1 MKVLHCFMF
10 FLFAFS
16 VLAQGKEKDQNN
28 EGIRI
33 KAKLAF
39 EIKTDPDSLA
49 ECIAKGKAGDF
60 VKIIEKS
67 ESGYYYVDYNGHLGY
82 MHSMYIVNPEKQ
94 DSFDEEISER
104 MLQESLNAKIH
115 GITAIK
121 KDSFKPAKLSANEI
135 LSVVNSIK
143 PGDRSMKMLN
153 SRKSINPDDV
163 IERSRDEFTGETL
176 ITAEISGP
184 ISFVKTITETGKD
197 FIILKWESY
206 SDKKPDKR
214 QLELILL
221 FDDNSRMSINL
232 PIVCKYDEFWTSFN
246 LSVAMKTETVMDPI
260 MYSLRSEVIL
270 TSSQISILKNKN
282 IKKYRLEG
290 YSAHTIY
297 AGDADSKIIFSKL
310 LTTK

>member
-1 MKVLHCFMF
+1 MKVLRCFML

-16 VLAQGKEKDQNN
+16 VLAQGEEKDQNN

-39 EIKTDPDSLA
+39 EIKADHDSLA
-49 ECIAKGKAGDF
+49 DCIAKGKAGDF

-104 MLQESLNAKIH
+104 MIQESLNAKIH
-115 GITAIK
+115 GISATK

-163 IERSRDEFTGETL
+163 IERSHDEFTGETL

-197 FIILKWESY
+197 FIILKWKSY

-246 LSVAMKTETVMDPI
+246 LSVAMKTETVMDPT

-290 YSAHTIY
+290 YSANTIY
-297 AGDADSKIIFSKL
+297 YGDVDSKIIFSKL